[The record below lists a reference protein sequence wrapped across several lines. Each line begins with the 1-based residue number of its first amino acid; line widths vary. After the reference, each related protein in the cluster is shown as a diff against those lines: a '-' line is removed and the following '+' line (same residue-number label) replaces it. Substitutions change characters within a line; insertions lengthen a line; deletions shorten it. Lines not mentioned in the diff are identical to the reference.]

1 MQLLLGLCVELE
13 GCVVCAYAEK
23 CEDLRVVFQY
33 TLLSGRVTGNCYR
46 YQPFDT
52 QMYSDLRPSL
62 ENLNMVL
69 LSSII
74 KYWCTVKNFYGR
86 TGASFHK
93 NGLICSCF
101 ALEFGIVR
109 SIVCHG

>member
-1 MQLLLGLCVELE
+1 MQLLLGLCVELDS
-13 GCVVCAYAEK
+13 CVVCAYAEK

-33 TLLSGRVTGNCYR
+33 TLLSGRVTGNR

-69 LSSII
+69 LSSMRYY
-74 KYWCTVKNFYGR
+74 KVLVYCEQLMV
-86 TGASFHK
+86 
-93 NGLICSCF
+93 GLVPLSV
-101 ALEFGIVR
+101 GMV
-109 SIVCHG
+109 